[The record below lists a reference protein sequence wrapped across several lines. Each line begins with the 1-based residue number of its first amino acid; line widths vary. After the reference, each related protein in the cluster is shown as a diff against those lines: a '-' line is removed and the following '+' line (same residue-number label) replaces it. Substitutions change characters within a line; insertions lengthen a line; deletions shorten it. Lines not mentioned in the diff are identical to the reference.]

1 MKLSSRLFAAL
12 FVAAAAHPLYAAE
25 GSAAA
30 GAQKNSM
37 CAGCH
42 GIPGYKTVFPEVYS
56 VPRIGGQHAAYIVKA
71 LQAYKSGERS
81 HPSMRAIAA
90 TLSDQ
95 DMADLA
101 AYYASGQAQQA
112 AK

>member
-1 MKLSSRLFAAL
+1 
-12 FVAAAAHPLYAAE
+12 
-25 GSAAA
+25 
-30 GAQKNSM
+30 M
-37 CAGCH
+37 CEGCH
-42 GIPGYKTVFPEVYS
+42 GIPGYKTAFPEVYS
-56 VPRIGGQHAAYIVKA
+56 VPKLGGQHAAYIVKA
-71 LQAYKSGERS
+71 LQEYKKGERT

-101 AYYASGQAQQA
+101 AYYSSEKAQSA